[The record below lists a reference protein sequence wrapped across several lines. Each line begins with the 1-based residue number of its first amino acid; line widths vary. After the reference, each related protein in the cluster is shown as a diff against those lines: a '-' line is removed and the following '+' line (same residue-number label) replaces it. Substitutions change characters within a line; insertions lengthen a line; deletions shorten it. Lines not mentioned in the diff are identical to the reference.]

1 MTKKMIS
8 ISNCEL
14 FNIPATPAYGV
25 FISQLIQYSIA
36 CGSYHGVRD
45 RGLLLTKNLLN
56 QGFLLVELK
65 SPLLKVLRS
74 PPCPGEQLLNICVT
88 IDHVYVQ
95 FVVLKIRSFPNS
107 WLITGFATKV
117 ARWVTLV
124 EQDIPTLSEHLS
136 STPVFRVIESLVFC
150 VVLWRSMFVF
160 WSFLIFFEWR
170 LLVLLLYL
178 KYFVV
183 FFQIANV
190 ECCCLMSVFVM
201 NIFWKCRDYEG
212 LILFETCDKTKQ
224 RHVLFVT
231 TAISEQFPWKL
242 HVGVRQYQILKLMA

>member
-1 MTKKMIS
+1 MIS
-8 ISNCEL
+8 ISNCEF

-56 QGFLLVELK
+56 QEFLLVELK

-74 PPCPGEQLLNICVT
+74 PPCPGEQLLNICVA
-88 IDHVYVQ
+88 IDHGYVQ

-150 VVLWRSMFVF
+150 VVLWRPMFVF
-160 WSFLIFFEWR
+160 WFFLFFFELR
-170 LLVLLLYL
+170 LTVTTFVSEIFCCFLSNSKCRVLL
-178 KYFVV
+178 F
-183 FFQIANV
+183 NV
-190 ECCCLMSVFVM
+190 CVCYV
-201 NIFWKCRDYEG
+201 Y
-212 LILFETCDKTKQ
+212 
-224 RHVLFVT
+224 
-231 TAISEQFPWKL
+231 
-242 HVGVRQYQILKLMA
+242 ILKM